1 MNSQKIKSVKNFII
15 KKSPA
20 KVFQVSIVKYKTA
33 LFWNIAL
40 ALVLALH
47 CYCERNVKYRL
58 LPKHLLQRKRRLKK
72 SHSND
77 KLLEKITSSSYHL
90 EQNTFIE
97 ASCIYNIH
105 TGGKILCSCCFWRF
119 VSRLDSDRL
128 KNLKY
133 TLICKGI
140 LLLL

>member
-90 EQNTFIE
+90 EQKAFIE
-97 ASCIYNIH
+97 VSRIHNMH
-105 TGGKILCSCCFWRF
+105 TGENFFAAAAFEVL
-119 VSRLDSDRL
+119 
-128 KNLKY
+128 
-133 TLICKGI
+133 
-140 LLLL
+140 